1 MSSASSQNTSVDTL
15 WYTRC
20 PVPTPLGL
28 AARQDWFKQEFQP
41 DNITI
46 NTLQETRDPE
56 LLESHYDHKL
66 PHSFRQGGNV
76 PAIWAR
82 ANGADTKVIGLNW
95 VDEAQLILALPASGI
110 KEPKDLKGK
119 KIALPLNRISIDHQ
133 RASALRGIVVTLETA
148 GLSTT
153 DVELIDVEVPQSAP
167 GFSWGNGTR
176 VAYATEL
183 EALKSG
189 KVDVIFTKGARGYE
203 AAEANGLTIVYDVR
217 HHPDPKVRANNGAP
231 RPITVDGEL
240 LRQRPDL
247 VARFLRRIVD
257 AGDWAAAHESETVAY
272 IAKESGSTDE
282 YVRKAYGNDIHLHQG
297 TDLNPEFI
305 AALEGYKN
313 FLLEWGFIKADFDV
327 KAWIDPAPLA
337 EVLRSLSQK
346 AA

>member
-1 MSSASSQNTSVDTL
+1 MSQDSKIDTL

-28 AARQDWFKQEFQP
+28 AARQDWFTQEFQP
-41 DNITI
+41 DGINI
-46 NTLQETRDPE
+46 NTLQETTDPV
-56 LLESHYDHKL
+56 LRESHYDHKL

-82 ANGADTKVIGLNW
+82 ANGTDTKVIGLNW

-110 KEPKDLKGK
+110 KTPQDLKGK
-119 KIALPLNRISIDHQ
+119 KIAVPLNRISIDHQ

-148 GLSTT
+148 GLTHK
-153 DVELIDVEVPQSAP
+153 DVELIDFEVPQAP
-167 GFSWGNGTR
+167 AGQGWGAGVR

-183 EALKSG
+183 EALQSG
-189 KVDVIFTKGARGYE
+189 KVDAIFTKGARGYE

-217 HHPDPKVRANNGAP
+217 NHPDPKVRANNGAP

-240 LRQRPDL
+240 LRTRPDL
-247 VARFLRRIVD
+247 VARFLSRIVQ
-257 AGDWAAAHESETVAY
+257 AGDWAAAHEADTVAY
-272 IAKESGSTDE
+272 IAKESGSTDD

-297 TDLNPEFI
+297 TDLSPESI
-305 AALEGYKN
+305 EALEGYKN

-327 KAWIDPAPLA
+327 KSWIDPSPLA
-337 EVLRSLSQK
+337 EVLRTQAKK

>member
-1 MSSASSQNTSVDTL
+1 MSQDPSIDAL

-28 AARQDWFKQEFQP
+28 AAREDWFKQEFQA
-41 DNITI
+41 DGISI
-46 NTLQETRDPE
+46 NTLQETTDPV
-56 LLESHYDHKL
+56 LRESHYDHKL

-82 ANGADTKVIGLNW
+82 ANGTDTKVIGLNW
-95 VDEAQLILALPASGI
+95 VDEAQLILTLPESGI
-110 KEPKDLKGK
+110 KAPQDLKGK

-148 GLSTT
+148 GLTHK
-153 DVELIDVEVPQSAP
+153 DVELVDFEVPQAP
-167 GFSWGNGTR
+167 TGQGWGAGVR

-189 KVDVIFTKGARGYE
+189 QVDAIFTKGARGYE
-203 AAEANGLTIVYDVR
+203 TAEANGLTIVYDVR
-217 HHPDPKVRANNGAP
+217 NHPDPKVRANNGAP

-240 LRQRPDL
+240 LRTRPDL
-247 VARFLRRIVD
+247 VARFLSRIVQ
-257 AGDWAAAHESETVAY
+257 AGDWASAHEAETVAY

-282 YVRKAYGNDIHLHQG
+282 YIRKAYGNDIHLHQG
-297 TDLNPEFI
+297 TDLSPESI

-337 EVLRSLSQK
+337 EVLRSQSKK